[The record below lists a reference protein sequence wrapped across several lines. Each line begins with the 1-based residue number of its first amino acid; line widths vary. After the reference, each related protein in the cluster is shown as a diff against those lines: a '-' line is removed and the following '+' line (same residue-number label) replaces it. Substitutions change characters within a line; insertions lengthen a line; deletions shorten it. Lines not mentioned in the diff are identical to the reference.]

1 MRLRL
6 VIGALAVGLLSTAAL
21 AQEPG
26 GEFAGQV
33 PVSCTLKKSL
43 SSRNAK
49 VGQEIMATTEHPAK
63 MDGAEIP
70 RGSLLT
76 GQVVEVTPYKKG
88 GQSGSLTIVFNKL
101 EPKKGTAFAVEASV
115 YRIALSENQ
124 IEEQRNVASMGT
136 QESTAAQ
143 QTTAAVRNGMDQM
156 KSVVAADGTVT
167 VSSAVPGVALSA
179 VTGGEK
185 SGIVTAQS
193 GDVDLAG
200 GTRMVV
206 GVKSK

>member
-1 MRLRL
+1 MKLR
-6 VIGALAVGLLSTAAL
+6 VGIAVVAMGLFSTAAL
-21 AQEPG
+21 AQVAS
-26 GEFAGQV
+26 GEFAGQTA
-33 PVSCTLKKSL
+33 VSCTLKKPL
-43 SSRNAK
+43 SSRSAK
-49 VGQEIMATTEHPAK
+49 AGQDIMAVTEHPAK
-63 MDGAEIP
+63 VNGTDIP

-76 GQVVEVTPYKKG
+76 GHVVDVTPNKKG
-88 GQSGSLTIVFNKL
+88 GPAGSLTIVFDKL

-124 IEEQRNVASMGT
+124 VEEQRNVASMGT
-136 QESTAAQ
+136 QTSTAEQ

-156 KSVVAADGTVT
+156 SAVVASDGTVT
-167 VSSAVPGVALSA
+167 VSSAIPGVALSA

-185 SGIVTAQS
+185 SGIVTAQN